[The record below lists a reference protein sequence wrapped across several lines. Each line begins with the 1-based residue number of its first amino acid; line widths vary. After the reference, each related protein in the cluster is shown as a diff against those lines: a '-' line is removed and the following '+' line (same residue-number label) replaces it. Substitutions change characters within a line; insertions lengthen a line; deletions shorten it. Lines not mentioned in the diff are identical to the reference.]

1 MAKKKKKETAKDKLN
16 ENQALFCHL
25 YILEGKTAKEAYMQ
39 AFPESSERS
48 ASPNASRLLSKPHI
62 KAYCEE
68 LLERQKETLDISD
81 KLILNGIMQLAFGED
96 VSDAIRLKALDKLAK
111 IQGLYSQEINVTHS
125 VIQVGIVDD
134 DTPKLEN
141 NNNGQI
147 IGASYQEI
155 EPCVIID
162 EDEKEDGVFIIYAI
176 ENERFMEF
184 DDIPKQYIDEISNHY
199 DLPCYDDTKDKRDP
213 INDTDYDGETNTDIF
228 LDRKNDVIEEDLKEA
243 KEILKEN
250 GFKEKDHFY
259 TNGKNT
265 NIYLRHTTSYV
276 FSIGFAEQSFKNEDI
291 DRMVKIKSGLFN
303 KLESVNAK
311 YTQVEYERII
321 ATFKNKDSD
330 ISYDIRFDIY
340 VDGGNGQIINAED
353 NEKVTQAV
361 YKLYEEKGI
370 DVTQKIDSESID
382 FLYNFKYDPS
392 AEVEMKPLDEY
403 DDEIDELDLDLD
415 LDPEYE
421 DFDFSLESF
430 GKRSK

>member
-1 MAKKKKKETAKDKLN
+1 MKRLVKKAEHDVDNRDFAFIYVGGKYYENATHALCLRQYLKEN
-16 ENQALFCHL
+16 E
-25 YILEGKTAKEAYMQ
+25 KEVAMDSY
-39 AFPESSERS
+39 
-48 ASPNASRLLSKPHI
+48 LLRPDIEQFEEISK
-62 KAYCEE
+62 EE
-68 LLERQKETLDISD
+68 NKPVVL
-81 KLILNGIMQLAFGED
+81 GHY
-96 VSDAIRLKALDKLAK
+96 V
-111 IQGLYSQEINVTHS
+111 
-125 VIQVGIVDD
+125 
-134 DTPKLEN
+134 
-141 NNNGQI
+141 
-147 IGASYQEI
+147 
-155 EPCVIID
+155 
-162 EDEKEDGVFIIYAI
+162 EKEDGIFIIYGCI
-176 ENERFMEF
+176 DGDPKEF

-213 INDTDYDGETNTDIF
+213 TNDTDYDGETNTDIF

-291 DRMVKIKSGLFN
+291 DRIIKVKSGLFN

-330 ISYDIRFDIY
+330 ISYDIRFDVY

>member
-1 MAKKKKKETAKDKLN
+1 MKRLIKISEHDIPNRDFAFLYINGKFYEDSTHSMCLRQYYKEMKSDKKVKSYQYRPDIEQFVEISKNDGPVILGHHAKK
-16 ENQALFCHL
+16 H
-25 YILEGKTAKEAYMQ
+25 
-39 AFPESSERS
+39 
-48 ASPNASRLLSKPHI
+48 
-62 KAYCEE
+62 
-68 LLERQKETLDISD
+68 
-81 KLILNGIMQLAFGED
+81 
-96 VSDAIRLKALDKLAK
+96 
-111 IQGLYSQEINVTHS
+111 
-125 VIQVGIVDD
+125 
-134 DTPKLEN
+134 
-141 NNNGQI
+141 
-147 IGASYQEI
+147 
-155 EPCVIID
+155 
-162 EDEKEDGVFIIYAI
+162 DGVFIIYGCI
-176 ENERFMEF
+176 DGDLKEF

-228 LDRKNDVIEEDLKEA
+228 LDRKNDMIEEDLKEA

-265 NIYLRHTTSYV
+265 NVYLRHTTSYI

-291 DRMVKIKSGLFN
+291 DRIIKVKSGLFN

-321 ATFKNKDSD
+321 ATFKNKDGD

-392 AEVEMKPLDEY
+392 AEDEMKPLNEY
-403 DDEIDELDLDLD
+403 DDDELDALDLDLD

>member
-1 MAKKKKKETAKDKLN
+1 MKRLIMAEHDIGNRDVAFIDINGKFYEDATHALCIRKYLKDIKSD
-16 ENQALFCHL
+16 
-25 YILEGKTAKEAYMQ
+25 IGLESYQ
-39 AFPESSERS
+39 YRPNIQDISE
-48 ASPNASRLLSKPHI
+48 LSKDG
-62 KAYCEE
+62 Y
-68 LLERQKETLDISD
+68 
-81 KLILNGIMQLAFGED
+81 
-96 VSDAIRLKALDKLAK
+96 
-111 IQGLYSQEINVTHS
+111 
-125 VIQVGIVDD
+125 IVLGHLV
-134 DTPKLEN
+134 K
-141 NNNGQI
+141 
-147 IGASYQEI
+147 
-155 EPCVIID
+155 
-162 EDEKEDGVFIIYAI
+162 KEDGVFVIYAI

-199 DLPCYDDTKDKRDP
+199 SLPCYDDTKDKRDP

-330 ISYDIRFDIY
+330 ISYDIRFDVY

-361 YKLYEEKGI
+361 YKLYEEKRI

-403 DDEIDELDLDLD
+403 DDELDELDLDLD
-415 LDPEYE
+415 LDPDYE